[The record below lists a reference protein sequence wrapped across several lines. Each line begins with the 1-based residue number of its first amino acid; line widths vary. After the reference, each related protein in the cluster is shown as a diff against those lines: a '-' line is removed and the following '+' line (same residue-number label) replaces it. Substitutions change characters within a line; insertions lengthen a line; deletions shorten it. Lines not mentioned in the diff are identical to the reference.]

1 MHKFIYPAKD
11 TYINN
16 SSTFEDKN
24 FGIDEILEIYASNKG
39 SETIFT
45 TPNWHAAPQT
55 TSSYGNEG
63 WLAYNTSSL
72 FIYSGSTWRNGL
84 SLQVMVD

>member
-24 FGIDEILEIYASNKG
+24 FGIDEILEVYASNKG

-45 TPNWHAAPQT
+45 TPNWHAGSAALLNNAEMQHRDF
-55 TSSYGNEG
+55 
-63 WLAYNTSSL
+63 LA
-72 FIYSGSTWRNGL
+72 
-84 SLQVMVD
+84 